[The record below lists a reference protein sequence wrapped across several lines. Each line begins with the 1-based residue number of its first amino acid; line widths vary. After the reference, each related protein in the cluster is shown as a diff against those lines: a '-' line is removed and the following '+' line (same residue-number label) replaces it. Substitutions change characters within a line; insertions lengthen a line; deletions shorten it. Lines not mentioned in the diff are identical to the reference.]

1 MTFVELALLVFEAC
15 VEFDEL
21 VVAELLA
28 AAVDGDDVLFVVT
41 VTVVDIS
48 CVVIISLAVVWD
60 VGMLEIFNIDKLVGL
75 VV

>member
-15 VEFDEL
+15 VEFEEL
-21 VVAELLA
+21 VVAELLP